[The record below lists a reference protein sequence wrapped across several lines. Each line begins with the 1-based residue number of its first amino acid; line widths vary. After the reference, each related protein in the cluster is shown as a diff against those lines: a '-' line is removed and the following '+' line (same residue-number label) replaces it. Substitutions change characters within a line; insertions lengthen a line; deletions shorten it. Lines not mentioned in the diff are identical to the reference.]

1 MVVFRRS
8 TPLERHS
15 IGRGEAWVKRD
26 DLFARWPAPPLG
38 KLRGART
45 LLRRLYG
52 EGVRLVG
59 CWDTRI
65 SALGQGI
72 AVCARELPG
81 LRVLVAYPAT
91 RGSMVPEPLRI
102 ASELGAEVL
111 PVRAGR
117 ISISFAEARRR
128 VESRG
133 GVLLPFGLDC
143 IESVAAIQKESA
155 KIPDQAVQ
163 GGTVV
168 VSCGSG
174 VTLAGL
180 IRGLGHRPS
189 RYIGVSSGRSVGM
202 IERCLSKYVE
212 NCLDNVDIIP
222 AEHAYAEELAISCP
236 FPSHPNYDQKAWD
249 FLQRNFRSLRTP
261 ILFWNVGA
269 AGSGRGNLK

>member
-1 MVVFRRS
+1 MVVFRTA
-8 TPLERHS
+8 TPLERYS
-15 IGRGEAWVKRD
+15 VGKGEAWVKRD
-26 DLFARWPAPPLG
+26 DLFAKWPAPPLG

-45 LLRRLYG
+45 LLRRIYR

-72 AVCARELPG
+72 AVCASELPS
-81 LRVLVAYPAT
+81 LRVIVAYPDS
-91 RGSMVPEPLRI
+91 RGSMIPEPLQI
-102 ASELGAEVL
+102 ARELGAEVL
-111 PVRAGR
+111 PVKAARV
-117 ISISFAEARRR
+117 SISFAEARQR
-128 VESRG
+128 VEDRG

-143 IESVAAIQKESA
+143 MESVAAIQEEAA
-155 KIPDQAVQ
+155 KIPDQAIY

-180 IRGLGHRPS
+180 ISGLGHRPS

-202 IERCLSKYVE
+202 IQRCLSKYVE
-212 NCLDNVDIIP
+212 YCLDYVDIIP
-222 AEHAYAEELAISCP
+222 ANYAYAEQPAISCP
-236 FPSHPNYDQKAWD
+236 FPSHPNYDLKAWD
-249 FLQRNFRSLRTP
+249 YLQRNFRSLRRP

-269 AGSGRGNLK
+269 AGSGRGNSK